1 MAPQA
6 GGGCMVTHVVR
17 RLRTIVV
24 VVLGLGLALPALA
37 NAAQTFSVGSPGGS
51 SSFQANGDPSY
62 TTSMTFDTSAGAA
75 QTALITMSPGVLA
88 SLAANPSC
96 LHSVQHTSACRIGSG
111 SATLLFGAPISLTA
125 YLVPATSANDAA
137 GIDLVS
143 SASTSHAEVQLKQN
157 ASGAIS
163 TVLDVDL
170 ASVGAVGS
178 LISGTSLTVNGTLGG
193 KPFVRMPSNCSPG
206 PSSLTVTYANG
217 KPETSGASPDF
228 TITGCSSL
236 PYAPRVS
243 AVLVKD
249 PHDSGTEVT
258 TTVTQNAD
266 EASTAAQTL
275 ALPFPT
281 LGVNLKAAPLQN
293 TSVAVGSA
301 VADSPLLPEP
311 LTGKVYLTGSSPF
324 APSLTIR
331 FPPPNAITLTG
342 AVDLDKSTVT
352 FSGIPDVPQT
362 KLVVTLFGGAKALEA
377 TTCNPPDG
385 PFLGSFTGQNGK
397 VVTDRLHVVVAGCPK
412 AAGAPTA
419 SRGSLSVSA
428 KGKATLR
435 FKLTK
440 GANAPDLKAF
450 ALTLPQGLSLHSAG
464 LRKGLSIQGVKAKA
478 TVKGRKLIVTLKR
491 PVTSVSV
498 KLASPLLVAKKHLRG
513 HLKLRLTVTDAG
525 GIKTAVSTSLAQR

>member
-6 GGGCMVTHVVR
+6 SSGCMVTPMMR

-24 VVLGLGLALPALA
+24 VVVGLGLAVPALA
-37 NAAQTFSVGSPGGS
+37 SAAQTFSVGSPGGS

-62 TTSMTFDTSAGAA
+62 TTSMTFDTSAGAP

-88 SLAANPSC
+88 SLAANPAC
-96 LHSVQHTSACRIGSG
+96 LKSVQYTASCRIGSG
-111 SATLLFGAPISLTA
+111 SATLLLGAPLSLTA
-125 YLVPATSANDAA
+125 YLVPATNPNDAA

-157 ASGAIS
+157 ASGAVS
-163 TVLDVDL
+163 SVLDVDL
-170 ASVGAVGS
+170 ASAGTAGS
-178 LISGTSLTVNGTLGG
+178 LITGTSLTVNGTLGG

-217 KPETSGASPDF
+217 KSETSSASPDF

-236 PYAPRVS
+236 PYAPRASV
-243 AVLVKD
+243 VIVKD
-249 PHDSGTEVT
+249 AHDPGTEVT

-266 EASTAAQTL
+266 EASTSAQTL
-275 ALPFPT
+275 KLPFPT
-281 LGVNLKAAPLQN
+281 LAANLKAAPLQN
-293 TSVAVGSA
+293 TSTPVGDA

-324 APSLTIR
+324 TPSLTIR
-331 FPPPNAITLTG
+331 FPPPSAITLTG

-352 FSGIPDVPQT
+352 FTGIPDVPQT
-362 KLVVTLFGGAKALEA
+362 KLVVTLFGGPKALEE

-385 PFLGSFTGQNGK
+385 GFSGLFTGQNGK
-397 VVTDRLHVVVAGCPK
+397 AVTDTLHVVVAGCPK
-412 AAGAPTA
+412 TAGAPSA

-428 KGKATLR
+428 KGHATLR
-435 FKLTK
+435 FRLAK

-450 ALTLPQGLSLHSAG
+450 TLALPRGLSFDSAG
-464 LRKGLSIQGVKAKA
+464 LRKGLSIQGVKRKA
-478 TVKGRKLIVTLKR
+478 TLKKGKLTVVLKR
-491 PVTSVSV
+491 AVKSVSV
-498 KLASPLLVAKKHLRG
+498 KLTGALLVAKKHLG
-513 HLKLRLTVTDAG
+513 SHLKLRLTATDAG
-525 GIKTAVSTSLAQR
+525 GTKTAVSTSLARR